1 MRHQSVSAYVLWV
14 SRAEVGWLSDNK
26 KERDYNLLAVI
37 PEFLTG
43 AEEETR
49 TLTPVR
55 ELDPEPSVSTNFT
68 TSAAGMC
75 LDDLPCF
82 GKRFFALQK
91 ILCFFLSFSTYSSK
105 ILVTRKAFFSLR
117 TALGKELVGRV
128 GEGAVQG
135 RVTHLASKEFLVR

>member
-1 MRHQSVSAYVLWV
+1 M
-14 SRAEVGWLSDNK
+14 
-26 KERDYNLLAVI
+26 LAVI

-75 LDDLPCF
+75 LDDLPSF
-82 GKRFFALQK
+82 SKRFFYVQVK
-91 ILCFFLSFSTYSSK
+91 ISERVMFSDGSRFPATHGM
-105 ILVTRKAFFSLR
+105 AGCGFAQ
-117 TALGKELVGRV
+117 ALGLAATLLKVRATRAK
-128 GEGAVQG
+128 GATFGQFRGQG
-135 RVTHLASKEFLVR
+135 DHSRDGGQAMRSVIAQQGGAGHKPL

>member
-14 SRAEVGWLSDNK
+14 SRAEVGLLSDNK

-68 TSAAGMC
+68 TSAAGIY
-75 LDDLPCF
+75 LDDLAYF
-82 GKRFFALQK
+82 GKYFFAFLK
-91 ILCFFLSFSTYSSK
+91 IL
-105 ILVTRKAFFSLR
+105 
-117 TALGKELVGRV
+117 
-128 GEGAVQG
+128 
-135 RVTHLASKEFLVR
+135 

>member
-14 SRAEVGWLSDNK
+14 SRAEVGWLSEDK

-75 LDDLPCF
+75 LDDLACF
-82 GKRFFALQK
+82 GKRFFT
-91 ILCFFLSFSTYSSK
+91 FSKKLWLFSVWRASSSEFA
-105 ILVTRKAFFSLR
+105 VAAEAFFSVLA
-117 TALGKELVGRV
+117 ALGKEFFSLL
-128 GEGAVQG
+128 GEGAMQG
-135 RVTHLASKEFLVR
+135 

>member
-75 LDDLPCF
+75 LVYLPVL
-82 GKRFFALQK
+82 GKHFFAFPQN
-91 ILCFFLSFSTYSSK
+91 LCVFS
-105 ILVTRKAFFSLR
+105 
-117 TALGKELVGRV
+117 G
-128 GEGAVQG
+128 VQ
-135 RVTHLASKEFLVR
+135 R

>member
-1 MRHQSVSAYVLWV
+1 M
-14 SRAEVGWLSDNK
+14 
-26 KERDYNLLAVI
+26 LAVI

-75 LDDLPCF
+75 LDDLACF
-82 GKRFFALQK
+82 GKRFFVLWLK
-91 ILCFFLSFSTYSSK
+91 FLKGLCSQQVHAFQQRTEWLGAASRSSWGWRQRSSK
-105 ILVTRKAFFSLR
+105 CGQRGPNAQPSGSSEGSGTMP
-117 TALGKELVGRV
+117 GMEGRRCA
-128 GEGAVQG
+128 E
-135 RVTHLASKEFLVR
+135 